1 MKVKI
6 NCRRDKRMKH
16 YKGYFIDLDGTVY
29 AGKKRIPAAKRFIER
44 LQAKKI
50 PFLFVTN
57 NSTQLPRDVV
67 KNLDENH
74 DIHVKPENVY
84 TSGMATVDFMND
96 DKKIVAP
103 SVYIVGE
110 IGLKQVIL
118 ANNFRLESDH
128 PDYVVVG
135 LDSDLTYEKLSEAV
149 LAIRSGSKFIGTNPD
164 TNIPKER
171 GMMPGAGSVV
181 KFVEYATQQQ
191 PIMIGKPKAR
201 IIESALKKIGLSQDE
216 VVMVGDNYNTDI
228 KAGINANVDTLLV
241 YTGLSTKEQVR
252 SESILPTYQI
262 DSLDEW
268 RP

>member
-1 MKVKI
+1 MTK
-6 NCRRDKRMKH
+6 

-44 LQAKKI
+44 LQQAEI

-67 KNLDENH
+67 KNLADNH

-84 TSGMATVDFMND
+84 TSGMATVDFMNAH
-96 DKKIVAP
+96 KP
-103 SVYIVGE
+103 TNSPTVYIVGE

-118 ANNFRLESDH
+118 ANGYRLDADH

-149 LAIRSGSKFIGTNPD
+149 LAIRSGSTFIGTNPD

-181 KFVEYATQQQ
+181 KFVEYATQIE

-201 IIESALKKIGLSQDE
+201 IIDSAIKKIGLDQSD

-228 KAGINANVDTLLV
+228 KAGINAGVDTLLV
-241 YTGLSTKEQVR
+241 YTGLSTKGQVAN
-252 SESILPTYQI
+252 ETIQPTYQI
-262 DSLDEW
+262 DSLDDW
-268 RP
+268 RL

>member
-1 MKVKI
+1 MTK
-6 NCRRDKRMKH
+6 

-44 LQAKKI
+44 LQQAEI

-67 KNLDENH
+67 KNLADNH

-84 TSGMATVDFMND
+84 TSGMATVDFMNAH
-96 DKKIVAP
+96 KQTNSP
-103 SVYIVGE
+103 TVYIVGE

-118 ANNFRLESDH
+118 ANGYRLDADH

-149 LAIRSGSKFIGTNPD
+149 LAIRSGSTFIGTNPD

-181 KFVEYATQQQ
+181 KFVEYATQIE

-201 IIESALKKIGLSQDE
+201 IIDSAIKKIGLDQFD

-228 KAGINANVDTLLV
+228 KAGINAGVDTLLV
-241 YTGLSTKEQVR
+241 YTGLSTKDQVAN
-252 SESILPTYQI
+252 ETIQPTYQI
-262 DSLDEW
+262 DSLDDW
-268 RP
+268 RL

>member
-1 MKVKI
+1 MTK
-6 NCRRDKRMKH
+6 

-44 LQAKKI
+44 LQEAGI

-67 KNLDENH
+67 KNLVDNH

-84 TSGMATVDFMND
+84 TSGMATVDYMNEHQTGD
-96 DKKIVAP
+96 SP

-110 IGLKQVIL
+110 MGLKQVIL
-118 ANNFRLESDH
+118 ANDYRLESDR

-149 LAIRSGSKFIGTNPD
+149 LAIRSGSTFIGTNPD

-181 KFVEYATQQQ
+181 KFVEYATQVE

-201 IIESALKKIGLSQDE
+201 IIESAVKKIGLNSSE

-228 KAGINANVDTLLV
+228 KAGINAGVDTLLV
-241 YTGLSTKEQVR
+241 YTGLSTKQQVAK
-252 SESILPTYQI
+252 ESVQPTYQI
-262 DSLDEW
+262 DSLDDW
-268 RP
+268 RF

>member
-1 MKVKI
+1 MTK
-6 NCRRDKRMKH
+6 
-16 YKGYFIDLDGTVY
+16 YKGYLIDLDGTVY

-44 LQAKKI
+44 LQQTDI

-67 KNLDENH
+67 KNLADNH
-74 DIHVKPENVY
+74 DIHVQSENVY
-84 TSGMATVDFMND
+84 TSGMATVDYMNAHRST
-96 DKKIVAP
+96 DKP

-110 IGLKQVIL
+110 LGLKQVIL
-118 ANNFRLESDH
+118 ANNYQLDADH

-149 LAIRSGSKFIGTNPD
+149 LAIRSGSTFIGTNPD

-181 KFVEYATQQQ
+181 KFVEYATQIE
-191 PIMIGKPKAR
+191 PIMIGKPKAM
-201 IIESALKKIGLSQDE
+201 IINSALNRIGLSQSE

-228 KAGINANVDTLLV
+228 KAGINAGVDTLLV
-241 YTGLSTKEQVR
+241 YTGLSTKKQVAK
-252 SESILPTYQI
+252 ETIQPTYQI
-262 DSLDEW
+262 DSLDDW
-268 RP
+268 RL

>member
-1 MKVKI
+1 MSEGTKQLK
-6 NCRRDKRMKH
+6 N

-29 AGKKRIPAAKRFIER
+29 AGKKRIPAAKRFIAS
-44 LQAKKI
+44 LQEHHK

-67 KNLDENH
+67 KNLSENH
-74 DIHVKPENVY
+74 DIHVQPENVY
-84 TSGMATVDFMND
+84 TSGMATVDYMLAN
-96 DKKIVAP
+96 KPRANP

-118 ANNFRLESDH
+118 ANGFRLDSDH
-128 PDYVVVG
+128 PDFVVVG

-149 LAIRSGSKFIGTNPD
+149 LAIRSGSTFIGTNPD

-181 KFVEYATQQQ
+181 KFVEYATQQA
-191 PIMIGKPKAR
+191 PIMIGKPRPR
-201 IIESALKKIGLSQDE
+201 IIESALKKIGLAKDE
-216 VVMVGDNYNTDI
+216 VVMIGDNYNTDI
-228 KAGINANVDTLLV
+228 KSGMNAGIDTLLV
-241 YTGLSTKEQVR
+241 YSGLSTRQQVSKE
-252 SESILPTYQI
+252 SNLPTYQI

-268 RP
+268 QV

>member
-1 MKVKI
+1 MAKS
-6 NCRRDKRMKH
+6 
-16 YKGYFIDLDGTVY
+16 YKGYLIDLDGTVY

-44 LQAKKI
+44 LQAQKI

-67 KNLDENH
+67 KNLSENH
-74 DIHVKPENVY
+74 DIHVEPDNVY
-84 TSGMATVDFMND
+84 TSGMATVDFMNA
-96 DKKIVAP
+96 DKKSPNP

-118 ANNFRLESDH
+118 ASGFRLEADH

-149 LAIRSGSKFIGTNPD
+149 LAVRAGSRFIGTNPD

-181 KFVEYATQQQ
+181 KFVEYATQQA
-191 PIMIGKPKAR
+191 PIMIGKPRAR
-201 IIESALKKIGLSQDE
+201 IIESALTKIGLNKKD
-216 VVMVGDNYNTDI
+216 VLMVGDNYNTDI
-228 KAGINANVDTLLV
+228 KAGINANIDTLIV
-241 YTGLSTKEQVR
+241 YTGLSTRKQVQAQA
-252 SESILPTYQI
+252 IMPTYQI

-268 RP
+268 RL

>member
-1 MKVKI
+1 MTK
-6 NCRRDKRMKH
+6 

-44 LQAKKI
+44 LQKAGI

-67 KNLDENH
+67 KNLADNH
-74 DIHVKPENVY
+74 DIHVQPENVY
-84 TSGMATVDFMND
+84 TSGMATVDYMNAHKTS
-96 DKKIVAP
+96 DKP

-110 IGLKQVIL
+110 LGLKQVIL
-118 ANNFRLESDH
+118 ANNYRLAADH

-149 LAIRSGSKFIGTNPD
+149 LAIRSGSTFIGTNPD

-181 KFVEYATQQQ
+181 KFVEYATQTE

-201 IIESALKKIGLSQDE
+201 IINSALTKIGLNQSE
-216 VVMVGDNYNTDI
+216 VVMVGDNYHTDI
-228 KAGINANVDTLLV
+228 KAGINAGVDTLLV
-241 YTGLSTKEQVR
+241 YTGLSTKNQVAD
-252 SESILPTYQI
+252 EAIQPTYQI
-262 DSLDEW
+262 DSLDDW
-268 RP
+268 RL

>member
-1 MKVKI
+1 MTK
-6 NCRRDKRMKH
+6 

-44 LQAKKI
+44 LQQAEI

-67 KNLDENH
+67 KNLADNH

-84 TSGMATVDFMND
+84 TSGMATVDFMNAH
-96 DKKIVAP
+96 KQTNSP
-103 SVYIVGE
+103 TVYIVGE

-118 ANNFRLESDH
+118 ANGYRLDADH

-149 LAIRSGSKFIGTNPD
+149 LAIRSGSTFIGTNPD

-181 KFVEYATQQQ
+181 KFVEYATQIE

-201 IIESALKKIGLSQDE
+201 IIDSAIKKIGLDQSD

-228 KAGINANVDTLLV
+228 KAGINAGVDTLLV
-241 YTGLSTKEQVR
+241 YTGLSTKDQVAN
-252 SESILPTYQI
+252 ETIQPTYQI
-262 DSLDEW
+262 DSLDDW
-268 RP
+268 RL

>member
-1 MKVKI
+1 MKQ
-6 NCRRDKRMKH
+6 

-44 LQAKKI
+44 LQEKKI

-67 KNLDENH
+67 KNLSENH

-84 TSGMATVDFMND
+84 TSGMATVDFMKA
-96 DKKIVAP
+96 DKKTEQP

-118 ANNFRLESDH
+118 ANGFRLEADH

-149 LAIRSGSKFIGTNPD
+149 LAVRSGSRFIGTNPD

-181 KFVEYATQQQ
+181 KFVEYATQQE

-201 IIESALKKIGLSQDE
+201 IIESALQKIGLKKDD

-228 KAGINANVDTLLV
+228 KAGINAGVDTLLV
-241 YTGLSTKEQVR
+241 YTGLSTKSQVAA
-252 SESILPTYQI
+252 EKVLPTYQI
-262 DSLDEW
+262 DTLDEW
-268 RP
+268 RL

>member
-1 MKVKI
+1 MTK
-6 NCRRDKRMKH
+6 

-44 LQAKKI
+44 LQQAEI

-67 KNLDENH
+67 KNLADNH

-84 TSGMATVDFMND
+84 TSGMATVDFMNAH
-96 DKKIVAP
+96 KQTNSP
-103 SVYIVGE
+103 TVYIVGE

-118 ANNFRLESDH
+118 ANGYRLDADH

-149 LAIRSGSKFIGTNPD
+149 LAIRSGSTFIGTNPD

-181 KFVEYATQQQ
+181 KFVEYATQIE

-201 IIESALKKIGLSQDE
+201 IYDSAIKKIGLDQSD

-228 KAGINANVDTLLV
+228 KAGINAGVDTLLV
-241 YTGLSTKEQVR
+241 YTGLSTKDQVAN
-252 SESILPTYQI
+252 ETIQPTYQI
-262 DSLDEW
+262 DSLDDW
-268 RP
+268 RL

>member
-1 MKVKI
+1 MTK
-6 NCRRDKRMKH
+6 

-44 LQAKKI
+44 LQQAEI

-67 KNLDENH
+67 KNLADNH

-84 TSGMATVDFMND
+84 TSGMATVDFMNAH
-96 DKKIVAP
+96 KQTNSP
-103 SVYIVGE
+103 TVYIVGE

-118 ANNFRLESDH
+118 ANGYRLDADH

-149 LAIRSGSKFIGTNPD
+149 LAIRSGSTFIGTNPD

-181 KFVEYATQQQ
+181 KFVEYATQIE

-201 IIESALKKIGLSQDE
+201 IIDSAIKKIGLDQSD

-228 KAGINANVDTLLV
+228 KAGINAGVDTLLV
-241 YTGLSTKEQVR
+241 YTGLSTKGQVAN
-252 SESILPTYQI
+252 ETIQPTYQI
-262 DSLDEW
+262 DSLDDW
-268 RP
+268 RL

>member
-1 MKVKI
+1 MTK
-6 NCRRDKRMKH
+6 
-16 YKGYFIDLDGTVY
+16 YKGYLIDLDGTVY

-44 LQAKKI
+44 LQQTGI

-67 KNLDENH
+67 KNLADNH
-74 DIHVKPENVY
+74 DIHVQSENVY
-84 TSGMATVDFMND
+84 TSGMATVDYMNAHRST
-96 DKKIVAP
+96 DKP

-110 IGLKQVIL
+110 LGLKQVIL
-118 ANNFRLESDH
+118 ANNYQLDADH

-149 LAIRSGSKFIGTNPD
+149 LAIRSGSTFIGTNPD

-181 KFVEYATQQQ
+181 KFVEYATQIE
-191 PIMIGKPKAR
+191 PIMIGKPKAM
-201 IIESALKKIGLSQDE
+201 IINSALNRIGLSQSE

-228 KAGINANVDTLLV
+228 KAGINAGVDTLLV
-241 YTGLSTKEQVR
+241 YTGLSTKKQVAK
-252 SESILPTYQI
+252 ETIQPTYQI
-262 DSLDEW
+262 DSLDDW
-268 RP
+268 RL

>member
-1 MKVKI
+1 MKK
-6 NCRRDKRMKH
+6 

-44 LQAKKI
+44 LQQAEI

-67 KNLDENH
+67 KNLADNH

-84 TSGMATVDFMND
+84 TSGMATVDFMNEH
-96 DKKIVAP
+96 KHVESP

-118 ANNFRLESDH
+118 ANHYRLDAEH

-149 LAIRSGSKFIGTNPD
+149 LAVRSGSTFIGTNPD

-181 KFVEYATQQQ
+181 KFVEYATQTE

-201 IIESALKKIGLSQDE
+201 IIDSAIKKIDLEKSD
-216 VVMVGDNYNTDI
+216 VLMVGDNYNTDI
-228 KAGINANVDTLLV
+228 KAGINADVDTLLV
-241 YTGLSTKEQVR
+241 YTGLSTNEQVAK
-252 SESILPTYQI
+252 ETIQPTYQI
-262 DSLDEW
+262 DSLDDW
-268 RP
+268 RL

>member
-1 MKVKI
+1 MT
-6 NCRRDKRMKH
+6 N

-44 LQAKKI
+44 LQKANI

-67 KNLDENH
+67 KNLADNH

-84 TSGMATVDFMND
+84 TSGMATVDYMNEHRSGD
-96 DKKIVAP
+96 AS

-110 IGLKQVIL
+110 MGLKQVIL
-118 ANNFRLESDH
+118 ANDYRLEADH

-149 LAIRSGSKFIGTNPD
+149 LAIRSGSTFIGTNPD

-181 KFVEYATQQQ
+181 KFVEYATQVE

-201 IIESALKKIGLSQDE
+201 IIESAIKKIGLEQSD

-228 KAGINANVDTLLV
+228 KAGINAGVDTLLV
-241 YTGLSTKEQVR
+241 YTGLSTKQQVAK
-252 SESILPTYQI
+252 ESVQPTHQI
-262 DSLDEW
+262 DSLDDW
-268 RP
+268 RL

>member
-1 MKVKI
+1 MA
-6 NCRRDKRMKH
+6 N

-29 AGKKRIPAAKRFIER
+29 AGKKRIPAAKRFIAR
-44 LQAKKI
+44 LQHAEI

-67 KNLDENH
+67 KNLAENH
-74 DIHVKPENVY
+74 DIHVKAENVY
-84 TSGMATVDFMND
+84 TSGMATVDYMNAH
-96 DKKIVAP
+96 KSSESP
-103 SVYIVGE
+103 TVYIVGE
-110 IGLKQVIL
+110 MGLKQVIL
-118 ANNFRLESDH
+118 ANHYRLEADH

-149 LAIRSGSKFIGTNPD
+149 LAIRSGSTFIGTNPD

-181 KFVEYATQQQ
+181 KFVEYATQTA

-201 IIESALKKIGLSQDE
+201 IIQSALTKIGLRKDE

-228 KAGINANVDTLLV
+228 LAGINAGVDTLLV
-241 YTGLSTKEQVR
+241 YTGLSTKEQVD
-252 SESILPTYQI
+252 SKPVAPTYQI
-262 DSLDEW
+262 NSLDDW
-268 RP
+268 RL